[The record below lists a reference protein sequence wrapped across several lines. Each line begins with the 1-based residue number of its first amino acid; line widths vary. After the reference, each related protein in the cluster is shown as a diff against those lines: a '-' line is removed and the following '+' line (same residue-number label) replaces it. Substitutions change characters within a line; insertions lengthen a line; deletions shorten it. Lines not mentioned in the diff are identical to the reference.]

1 MTLNPFVMGSASKP
15 SCFDEKSPCILE
27 QTSMCVIKTAQD
39 ADKNGAFPGQSV
51 YVPWLVCMDSRGDR
65 TSECNKQVGVNTA
78 AVNACL
84 NGAEAKTLLQ
94 KYISVD
100 APIRATP
107 TVQVN
112 GKKVRTSYSAIK
124 TALCH
129 ADSSLHGCAAPMPDG
144 ADREVVAEPV
154 PLNSVLV

>member
-15 SCFDEKSPCILE
+15 SCFDERSPCILE

-39 ADKNGAFPGQSV
+39 ADKNNSAFPGQSV
-51 YVPWLVCMDSRGDR
+51 YVPWLICMDSGGDK
-65 TSECNKQVGVNTA
+65 TSKCDKKVGVNTD
-78 AVNACL
+78 AVKACL
-84 NGAEAKTLLQ
+84 KDEAKTLLQ

-100 APIRATP
+100 APIHATP

-112 GKKVRTSYSAIK
+112 GKNVKTSYNAIK

-144 ADREVVAEPV
+144 ADREVVVEHV
-154 PLNSVLV
+154 PHDSVLV